1 MSNWMMIVER
11 PAELSELI
19 IATPEIWP
27 NWRSSGVVT
36 SAAIVDALAPGYCV
50 VTTRLGA
57 SMSGSAETGR
67 PRKPI
72 RPSSSSATIR
82 SEVAIGRWMKMEEKL
97 MRAPRNDEGASSHF
111 SRLREKSARSAG

>member
-1 MSNWMMIVER
+1 MSNWITTVES
-11 PAELSELI
+11 PADESELI
-19 IATPEIWP
+19 IVMPEIWP

-57 SMSGSAETGR
+57 SMSGSADTGR

-72 RPSSSSATIR
+72 MPSSSSATIS
-82 SEVAIGRWMKMEEKL
+82 SEVAIGRWMKRVEKP
-97 MRAPRNDEGASSHF
+97 MARRSVSDE
-111 SRLREKSARSAG
+111 R